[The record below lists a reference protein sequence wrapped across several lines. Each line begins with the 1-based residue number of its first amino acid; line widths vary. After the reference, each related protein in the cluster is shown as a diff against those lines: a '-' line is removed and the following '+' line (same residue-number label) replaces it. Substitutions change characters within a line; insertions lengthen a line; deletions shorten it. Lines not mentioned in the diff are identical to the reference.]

1 MPLTWG
7 SAVYISFGLEMSY
20 TNLVQQSSSGPQLP
34 PDFEYSDMQLLW
46 PHTLWLAIESSK
58 TSTKEKIESAQD
70 PLTWYWPDLLLIYI
84 SNHALE
90 LDFFWFLVN
99 NNQVLPRPQ
108 LRKIKMDSYFF
119 YPRTKDP
126 LQSES
131 LEQSP
136 SPAWQSRL
144 PNLSSKQFQVIRNT
158 AQQYWE
164 YHMSKTSNGWC
175 QNDQM
180 I

>member
-1 MPLTWG
+1 M
-7 SAVYISFGLEMSY
+7 FY

-34 PDFEYSDMQLLW
+34 PDFEYSDMQLLS
-46 PHTLWLAIESSK
+46 PHTLRL
-58 TSTKEKIESAQD
+58 TIESAQD
-70 PLTWYWPDLLLIYI
+70 PLTWYWPDLFLIYI

-90 LDFFWFLVN
+90 LDFFRFFS
-99 NNQVLPRPQ
+99 NNQILPRHQ
-108 LRKIKMDSYFF
+108 LKKNKMDGYFF

-144 PNLSSKQFQVIRNT
+144 PNLSSRQFQVIRSS
-158 AQQYWE
+158 AQQNWE
-164 YHMSKTSNGWC
+164 YQMSKSSNGRC

-180 I
+180 M

>member
-1 MPLTWG
+1 MPSTRG
-7 SAVYISFGLEMSY
+7 SAVYISFGLEMCY
-20 TNLVQQSSSGPQLP
+20 TNLVQQSSSGPQLL
-34 PDFEYSDMQLLW
+34 PDFEYSDMQLLS
-46 PHTLWLAIESSK
+46 PHTLRLAIESSK
-58 TSTKEKIESAQD
+58 TSTEEKIESAQD
-70 PLTWYWPDLLLIYI
+70 PLTWYWPDQLLIYI
-84 SNHALE
+84 PYHALE
-90 LDFFWFLVN
+90 QDFFWFLVN

-144 PNLSSKQFQVIRNT
+144 PNLSSRHSQVIRNT
-158 AQQYWE
+158 ARQNWE
-164 YHMSKTSNGWC
+164 YQMPISSNGWS

-180 I
+180 K

>member
-34 PDFEYSDMQLLW
+34 PDFEYSDMQLLS
-46 PHTLWLAIESSK
+46 PHTLRLAIE
-58 TSTKEKIESAQD
+58 TAQD
-70 PLTWYWPDLLLIYI
+70 PLTWYWPDQLLIYI
-84 SNHALE
+84 PNHALE

-144 PNLSSKQFQVIRNT
+144 PNLSSRQFQVIRNT
-158 AQQYWE
+158 AQQNWE
-164 YHMSKTSNGWC
+164 YQMSKRSNCWC
-175 QNDQM
+175 QDN
-180 I
+180 